1 MFLINSRLQSFAEGL
16 FLPKETRPYPE
27 VTAAVLPSSLTMF
40 HSYALVHLHPPTCVG
55 FGTGTIVLT
64 LEAFLG
70 PLSFPLPYRSRVAMT
85 QGIVIDGFSYQSTPS
100 PQCHSHRTQETLVSV
115 PPLEH
120 YRGAG
125 ILTCCASTTPFG
137 LALAPD

>member
-1 MFLINSRLQSFAEGL
+1 MFLVNSRLQSFAEGP
-16 FLPKETRPYPE
+16 FLPKRTRPYPE

-70 PLSFPLPYRSRVAMT
+70 PLSFPLPCRSRVAMT
-85 QGIVIDGFSYQSTPS
+85 QGISD
-100 PQCHSHRTQETLVSV
+100 
-115 PPLEH
+115 
-120 YRGAG
+120 
-125 ILTCCASTTPFG
+125 
-137 LALAPD
+137 